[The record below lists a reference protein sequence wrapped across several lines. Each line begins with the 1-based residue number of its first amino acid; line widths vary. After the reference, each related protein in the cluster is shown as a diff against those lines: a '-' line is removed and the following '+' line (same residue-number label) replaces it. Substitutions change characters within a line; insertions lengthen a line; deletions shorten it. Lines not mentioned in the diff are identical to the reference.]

1 MILWGL
7 ILWCVKPLL
16 LMSEDQIITTL
27 FTILALF
34 LNYFITAFSPVF
46 HMEVWLQYL
55 LVWTVC
61 IPLTTPFSLGHP
73 FITIT
78 SCVLCI
84 RKQKKKC
91 FYKIWGGIRVNNI
104 NQGPKI
110 FSYEKNACAEVRRHS
125 DIYFRCS
132 GGFWFMS
139 KFLVVFCSR
148 SCHGSSSRISETLLY
163 PIQKVL
169 FVLFFIKVLEVRV
182 KESETNQI
190 PRGRLHLNQVL
201 SILF

>member
-1 MILWGL
+1 M
-7 ILWCVKPLL
+7 
-16 LMSEDQIITTL
+16 
-27 FTILALF
+27 
-34 LNYFITAFSPVF
+34 
-46 HMEVWLQYL
+46 
-55 LVWTVC
+55 VC
-61 IPLTTPFSLGHP
+61 KA
-73 FITIT
+73 IT
-78 SCVLCI
+78 SYVRRSDNHYAFYNSCIILELFYYSFFSCVPYGSVTSVFIGLDCLHSFNNSFQPWPPFYNYYFLCAVH
-84 RKQKKKC
+84 KKTKKKC